1 MLDSTINRK
10 NLNLWKVENK
20 EKYFKKISDKEWV
33 EIDQEKEVHRFVF
46 IEQLENDEVI
56 LDARDRNFFVKL
68 NSLGGFWGGSINDIS
83 HRFIKGSWFNQ
94 INSNLN

>member
-1 MLDSTINRK
+1 
-10 NLNLWKVENK
+10 V
-20 EKYFKKISDKEWV
+20 Y
-33 EIDQEKEVHRFVF
+33 RFVF

-68 NSLGGFWGGSINDIS
+68 NSLGGFWGGSRNDIS

-94 INSNLN
+94 INGNLNQVNHCFVKPKRKFETQK